1 MVVFLLT
8 LVILGIII
16 TAMSIGVILAKK
28 PIKGS
33 CGGMSALGID
43 TACDICGGD
52 KNRCEKEQEQQSR
65 SADSDSTATQKNAAQ
80 DLGYDATRVSNK

>member
-1 MVVFLLT
+1 MVFFLSFLI
-8 LVILGIII
+8 LVVVV
-16 TAMSIGVILAKK
+16 TAMSIGVIFANK

-52 KNRCEKEQEQQSR
+52 KNKCEKENMKEEES
-65 SADSDSTATQKNAAQ
+65 SAQHKQALA
-80 DLGYDATRVSNK
+80 YDAVKK